1 MDDRKSVTPSQAAV
15 LQAIKRFALEQGV
28 EDSVNV
34 NSEAEHAGRQI
45 CAACGSSAQVAVLP
59 CPRRKTCPMPRGQIL
74 RRNLPGTIITII
86 IITITIS
93 RETGARKRAWGLIQG
108 RVERGP
114 QVPAVK
120 WPGFGLPSAGHR

>member
-1 MDDRKSVTPSQAAV
+1 MWKLESQGKQVLRKLRCCPAQDA
-15 LQAIKRFALEQGV
+15 RR
-28 EDSVNV
+28 
-34 NSEAEHAGRQI
+34 AG
-45 CAACGSSAQVAVLP
+45 
-59 CPRRKTCPMPRGQIL
+59 MPRGQIL

-93 RETGARKRAWGLIQG
+93 RETGARKRAWGLIRG